1 MRKKSLCVVYSCG
14 SYSALLSMRK
24 LNYHRKQY
32 NQCISVLQAG
42 STRLKRGATQ
52 VASER
57 SSMRRL

>member
-1 MRKKSLCVVYSCG
+1 MRKNLSVLCTVAEAIPRCCRCV
-14 SYSALLSMRK
+14 
-24 LNYHRKQY
+24 NYRRKQY
-32 NQCISVLQAG
+32 NQCNSVMQAG